1 MAQKLFVGG
10 IAFATTSEGLRD
22 FFAQSGTVVSANVV
36 TDQFSG
42 RSRGFGFVEMAT
54 AEEATKAASQLN
66 GRELDGRQLRV
77 EVAKPKSAGSGGGFG
92 GGRGG
97 YGGGSGRGKPG
108 GWR

>member
-10 IAFATTSEGLRD
+10 IAFQTTSEGLQE
-22 FFAQSGTVVSANVV
+22 FFAQSGTVLSANVI

-42 RSRGFGFVEMAT
+42 RSRGFGFVEMSS
-54 AEEATKAASQLN
+54 AEEAETAVRTLN
-66 GRELDGRQLRV
+66 GRELDGRTLKV
-77 EVAKPKSAGSGGGFG
+77 EISKPKSNGGGG

-97 YGGGSGRGKPG
+97 FGHGGGG